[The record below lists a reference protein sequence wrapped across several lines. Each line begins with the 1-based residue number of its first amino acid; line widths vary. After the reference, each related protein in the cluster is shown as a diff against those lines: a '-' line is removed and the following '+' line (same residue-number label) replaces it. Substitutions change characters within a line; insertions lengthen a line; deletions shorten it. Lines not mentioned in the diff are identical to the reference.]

1 MKRLALLLATATALA
16 PTAYDR
22 LAGAQ
27 LKNIATKQSVALTE
41 QWNSDQKVV
50 VEFLRHF
57 G

>member
-1 MKRLALLLATATALA
+1 MKRFALLLATATALA